1 MLDTTVT
8 SETPEGMLLEL
19 NPAGLNPRF
28 HAFLL
33 DWLLRLVVL
42 FFGAMLA
49 EGLGGLGM
57 GFWLVALFLAE
68 WIYPIVFELTSW
80 GATPGK
86 RALGLRVVMEN
97 GLPVTP
103 AASFARN
110 ILRAADFL
118 PFAYAVAIVTMLL
131 RADCRRLGDL
141 AAGTIVI
148 ADDPVPSASPMVAD
162 LLPIAPAIPLTLA
175 DQAALVALATRAS
188 TLTSDRVDEL
198 ASLAAAASGDAG
210 RRGPDVTA
218 RVLGVAQW
226 LIGRRR

>member
-19 NPAGLNPRF
+19 NPAGLSPRF
-28 HAFLL
+28 HAFVA

-42 FFGAMLA
+42 LFGALLA
-49 EGLGGLGM
+49 ESLGGLGT

-68 WIYPIVFELTSW
+68 WIYPIAFELSAW

-86 RALGLRVVMEN
+86 RMLGLRVVMEN

-110 ILRAADFL
+110 LLRAADFL
-118 PFAYAVAIVTMLL
+118 PFAYAIAIVTMLI
-131 RADCRRLGDL
+131 RADGRRLGDL
-141 AAGTIVI
+141 AAGTLVV
-148 ADDPVPSASPMVAD
+148 ADDPVQSVSPVAD
-162 LLPIAPAIPLTLA
+162 ELVPMAPVIPLSLA
-175 DQAALVALATRAS
+175 DQGALVALAARAS
-188 TLTSDRVDEL
+188 TLTVERVDEL
-198 ASLAAAASGDAG
+198 AALAAAVSGDQG
-210 RRGPDVTA
+210 RSGPEVTA

>member
-8 SETPEGMLLEL
+8 PETPEGMLLEL
-19 NPAGLNPRF
+19 TPAGLNPRF

-42 FFGAMLA
+42 FFGALLA
-49 EGLGGLGM
+49 ESLGGLGT

-68 WIYPIVFELTSW
+68 WIYPVAFELTPW

-110 ILRAADFL
+110 ILRSADFL
-118 PFAYAVAIVTMLL
+118 PFAYALGIISILL
-131 RADCRRLGDL
+131 RSDSRRLGDV
-141 AAGTIVI
+141 AAGTLVVSEGPAPSVSPL
-148 ADDPVPSASPMVAD
+148 ADDVPPV
-162 LLPIAPAIPLTLA
+162 APVLPLTLS
-175 DQAALVALATRAS
+175 DQAALVALASRAR
-188 TLTSDRVDEL
+188 TLTQDRVDEL
-198 ASLAAAASGDAG
+198 AALAAGVSGDAG
-210 RRGPDVTA
+210 RSGPEVTT
-218 RVLGVAQW
+218 RVLGVAHW